1 MQHELN
7 LTIWSINTDRADEVR
22 SIIIECHY
30 IGVIADKRVSQVACG
45 AESLKFASTTEP
57 SNVEGVIAR
66 QVEAQASSRSS
77 RPAGSSATSK
87 QTPTSLDPPPSCL
100 ATPCRLRLASQLT
113 QAGSSRWLGL
123 AIDLTSN
130 RTKWAWNLAIL
141 DDPLRLF
148 PSSSPRQFSKHRP
161 SPLDHQKETKKLVS
175 SCLALGIS
183 RAYPSRYCCRR
194 KEGNGFAER
203 RHGIGRLMG

>member
-57 SNVEGVIAR
+57 SNVESVIAR

-87 QTPTSLDPPPSCL
+87 QTPTSLDPPPLPSNSVPP
-100 ATPCRLRLASQLT
+100 TP
-113 QAGSSRWLGL
+113 G
-123 AIDLTSN
+123 
-130 RTKWAWNLAIL
+130 
-141 DDPLRLF
+141 F
-148 PSSSPRQFSKHRP
+148 PAH
-161 SPLDHQKETKKLVS
+161 T
-175 SCLALGIS
+175 
-183 RAYPSRYCCRR
+183 
-194 KEGNGFAER
+194 
-203 RHGIGRLMG
+203 GRLLSLAGLSH